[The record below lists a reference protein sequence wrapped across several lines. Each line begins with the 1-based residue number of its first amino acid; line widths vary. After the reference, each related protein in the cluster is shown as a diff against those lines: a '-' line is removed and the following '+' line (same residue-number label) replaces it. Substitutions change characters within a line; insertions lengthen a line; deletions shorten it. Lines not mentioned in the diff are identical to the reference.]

1 MLNTRQS
8 GIDPLEC
15 SPSNKM
21 ETPESCPAVLLP
33 YEILGVIFSYNLPS
47 VHKLHSV
54 EDFDGEFEAL
64 RLSHVYRRWRL
75 VCHEMPHLW
84 QTIAILDIEEE
95 EAKDATRIYS
105 PLLASV
111 PSLTHFTFEEHQPGA
126 DFLDSELQREWLPY
140 PLAIN
145 YRVPPPL
152 SNQFFDVLAITD
164 PKRYPNTKIDTFRVH
179 LPLDWEDEDWDFE
192 VGWTADHFGDETSFC
207 IDSLMFLVLP
217 RLTHLTLVF
226 RNSPIAHSAVV
237 KFFYGGDDLL
247 DEDTRLALGAL
258 EDSEGLELDVRAKM

>member
-95 EAKDATRIYS
+95 EAKDGGYWKRCCARTAHYI
-105 PLLASV
+105 
-111 PSLTHFTFEEHQPGA
+111 Q
-126 DFLDSELQREWLPY
+126 
-140 PLAIN
+140 
-145 YRVPPPL
+145 L
-152 SNQFFDVLAITD
+152 SKD
-164 PKRYPNTKIDTFRVH
+164 
-179 LPLDWEDEDWDFE
+179 LPLRVVLNSILSWRRTLDFDSNESIADILSMLADEPFVWYTCMRIFTE
-192 VGWTADHFGDETSFC
+192 ITWRQF
-207 IDSLMFLVLP
+207 SL
-217 RLTHLTLVF
+217 
-226 RNSPIAHSAVV
+226 SS
-237 KFFYGGDDLL
+237 
-247 DEDTRLALGAL
+247 LGR
-258 EDSEGLELDVRAKM
+258 VCP